1 LLSLSE
7 SYGEKME
14 TQILL
19 GSIPKEYKQTY
30 ERGKHFVGIS
40 MWHFE
45 WCTKY
50 RYKMFGKF
58 EYKNLVIG
66 CIRRSATEHKIK
78 LLEIEVME
86 DHVHVV
92 AGLPGTMSP
101 SQATQFL
108 KGRSAF
114 LFFKMHEKARLRYPK
129 GHLWSKGK
137 FWSSIGFIQ
146 VGQAR
151 EYVRNQNEHH
161 GNLHL

>member
-1 LLSLSE
+1 
-7 SYGEKME
+7 ME

-19 GSIPKEYKQTY
+19 GSMTEEYKQTY
-30 ERGKHFVGIS
+30 ERGSHYVGIS

-58 EYKNLVIG
+58 EYRNLAIA
-66 CIRRSATEHKIK
+66 CIRKAAFENRIKI
-78 LLEIEVME
+78 LEIEVMP

-101 SQATQFL
+101 SKSMQLF

-129 GHLWSKGK
+129 GHLWSPGK
-137 FWSSIGFIQ
+137 FWASLGFIQ

-151 EYVRNQNEHH
+151 EYVKNQKVNRR
-161 GNLHL
+161 GSPTL